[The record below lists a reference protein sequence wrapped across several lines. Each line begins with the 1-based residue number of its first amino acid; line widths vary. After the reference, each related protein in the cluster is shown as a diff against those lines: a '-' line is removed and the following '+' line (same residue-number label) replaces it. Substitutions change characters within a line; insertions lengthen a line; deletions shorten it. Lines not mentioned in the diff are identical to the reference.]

1 MKFKLIYNYN
11 SNTLIRIY
19 LTNYIYIY
27 IYIYRL
33 YYFYHNYQDFSKNV
47 IEAFASYNLSDTNV
61 SPVLYDTIDS
71 HPLSLFVMG
80 DYQKRDDLLSH
91 PQVESIL
98 FITKNNLTELFHPQL
113 VKEFGL
119 DGTCTIKLAGVIGKT
134 LENYSII
141 SIAASE
147 ALSDVLTF
155 WTEENLN
162 NFAKGE
168 KIQKKLFRN
177 ETKEKGT
184 DNKPWVPSL
193 HLVALFRVPV
203 CIPKLRGY
211 QVKTGLVT
219 KPNVRSSLGIAVNQ

>member
-1 MKFKLIYNYN
+1 
-11 SNTLIRIY
+11 
-19 LTNYIYIY
+19 
-27 IYIYRL
+27 
-33 YYFYHNYQDFSKNV
+33 
-47 IEAFASYNLSDTNV
+47 
-61 SPVLYDTIDS
+61 
-71 HPLSLFVMG
+71 MG

-168 KIQKKLFRN
+168 KIPKNYLEMKQKKKELTTNLGSHPYTQSPFLGFLYVFQNFMATKSKRALSRN
-177 ETKEKGT
+177 QMYAHLCRSTL
-184 DNKPWVPSL
+184 DLPSIGL
-193 HLVALFRVPV
+193 MWWLRIELVQSTQSTQSTTCLILNTFQRTQIKI
-203 CIPKLRGY
+203 CFWSI
-211 QVKTGLVT
+211 Q
-219 KPNVRSSLGIAVNQ
+219 SSANIWNGFW